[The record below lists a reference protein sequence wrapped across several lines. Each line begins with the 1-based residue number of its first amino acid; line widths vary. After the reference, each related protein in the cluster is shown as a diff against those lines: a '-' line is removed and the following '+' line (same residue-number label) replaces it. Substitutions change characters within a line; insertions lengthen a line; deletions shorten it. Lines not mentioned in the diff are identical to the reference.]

1 MKDNRLKFPPQSI
14 WFYIGKNP
22 ENVVY
27 RDKKK
32 TIIDDHEQSFG
43 SYRHVCLDCDGNF
56 MGENVCYALD
66 VCTL

>member
-1 MKDNRLKFPPQSI
+1 MILHRQKSRKCSLQRQK
-14 WFYIGKNP
+14 KN
-22 ENVVY
+22 
-27 RDKKK
+27 